1 MKVNGN
7 LSVESRTVEQVPSS
21 PYGNAL
27 WHEASCGVAR
37 GWVTPPDHVGQAKW
51 HRAPTQQ
58 LWFCQPN
65 GRWDLQRGVH
75 DHGCWTA
82 RTFWPLWV
90 LSGPQ
95 RLQEGAC
102 SIVAAPRSHLW
113 DRTCM
118 FSLSYFCVCV
128 YRQVTPIPGA
138 YLAVLQG
145 LSGLQLCKQSAC
157 NWRPSLVKALRS
169 APVFRICGKINTP
182 GKSPAQP
189 KHLAHAGRSSDP
201 SSSSRPHR
209 RCSRRLQHS
218 TGGLW
223 VVWAELRGG
232 TRAEAAN
239 PAIPRGLV
247 LYLEAVSGYYSG
259 TCVCIWARARA
270 FQSRSKAAVGA
281 G

>member
-1 MKVNGN
+1 M
-7 LSVESRTVEQVPSS
+7 
-21 PYGNAL
+21 
-27 WHEASCGVAR
+27 
-37 GWVTPPDHVGQAKW
+37 
-51 HRAPTQQ
+51 
-58 LWFCQPN
+58 
-65 GRWDLQRGVH
+65 
-75 DHGCWTA
+75 
-82 RTFWPLWV
+82 
-90 LSGPQ
+90 SGPQ
-95 RLQEGAC
+95 CLQEGAC

-259 TCVCIWARARA
+259 TCVCI
-270 FQSRSKAAVGA
+270 
-281 G
+281 